1 MYKKMLQ
8 VMEQQ
13 TGVALGENGSA
24 RVLWFNEW
32 AKFMLRA
39 FEPDRKVV
47 YASLYAFPAE
57 ILAAFDVAPF
67 DFELASG
74 MIASTDMGVSLMT
87 EAESRGYSLDMC
99 SFHRLGVGASHKE
112 HFPTPAL
119 LVTTSFYCDGKVK
132 TNEIL
137 ARMHGKESML
147 LYVPSEI
154 TKDSVRYVEKQL
166 RQIAEKI
173 GEVTGHRL
181 DEDRLKEAVRSSNR
195 ARRSHLKLLDLL
207 KHRPAPWGGNQLISY
222 SINGLVFTGT
232 EVKERL
238 NEAFLREW
246 EQRVETGDLRPER
259 HRIFWFA
266 WIPTYRCNL
275 FETLKEHEV
284 GIPLCETF
292 RIYWD
297 EIDEDNPFEGL
308 ALKCLKNPFIGPQT
322 RRTAEL
328 DTVVQEYG
336 IDGAILFATP
346 ACRQANSGYRLLQDS
361 LAERGIPLLTLN
373 MDISDPRGYSP
384 EQTRTRVESFIEM
397 LEQRN

>member
-8 VMEQQ
+8 IMEAQ
-13 TGVALGENGSA
+13 TGAALGERGGA
-24 RVLWFNEW
+24 RLLWFNEW

-39 FEPDRKVV
+39 FEPERKVV
-47 YASLYAFPAE
+47 YSSLYAFPGE

-74 MIASTDMGVSLMT
+74 MIASTDMGVPLMG
-87 EAESRGYSLDMC
+87 EAESRGYSLDVC
-99 SFHRLGVGASHKE
+99 SFHRISLGASHME
-112 HFPTPAL
+112 HFPTPDL

-154 TKDSVRYVEKQL
+154 SKDSVRYVEKQL
-166 RQIAEKI
+166 RQITEKI
-173 GEVTGHRL
+173 GEVAGQRF
-181 DEDRLKEAVRSSNR
+181 DEDRLRAAVRSSNR
-195 ARRSHLKLLDLL
+195 ARRSQLKLLDLL
-207 KHRPAPWGGNQLISY
+207 KHRPAPWGGNQLVSY
-222 SINGLVFTGT
+222 SINGQVFTGT

-246 EQRVETGDLRPER
+246 ERRIEARNLRPER

-266 WIPTYRCNL
+266 WIPTYRSNL
-275 FETLKEHEV
+275 FEILKERGV
-284 GIPLCETF
+284 SIPLCETF
-292 RIYWD
+292 RVHWD

-308 ALKCLKNPFIGPQT
+308 ALKCLKNPFVGPQS
-322 RRTAEL
+322 RRTAEF
-328 DTVVQEYG
+328 DAVVQEYG

-346 ACRQANSGYRLLQDS
+346 ACRQANGGYRVLQDS

-397 LEQRN
+397 LDQRN